1 MTISLNQVREYGFY
15 LLVFILPWQTRWI
28 IRDPLISGGT
38 WEYGR
43 ISLYA
48 WDVLLV
54 ILLIISL
61 LKIWPEIKNFKFLI
75 FNFKSNFK
83 SIFQIFKSPVLTYF
97 LLLLFTLTSV
107 LWAGDKAL
115 VFYWVGRLMEGGVI
129 WLWLRALK
137 PKLEYILL
145 SLSLAGVVQAVWAIG
160 QFVTQSTFASKWL
173 GVAIH
178 PITQYGT
185 SVVLTDVGRWL
196 RAYGGQVHPNVLG
209 GLLVITCLATV
220 WLYFNKNFKFQ
231 NPNVKSNPKSEII
244 PKAQNPKLLNSYSY
258 LLFYI
263 IQLVGL
269 FFTFSR
275 GAWLALFITLIFYL
289 IIPVGKY
296 VQLDKNPYPE
306 NSGLNERQSY
316 FIKQSLVVLGYTF
329 LVFITLGVVLWQ
341 PTVGR
346 ILGGS
351 RLEVKSVT
359 ERVTSVSDSGSV
371 IAKHWLGGV
380 GMGNYTYALQQSVPS
395 QPANYY
401 QPVHNTFL
409 LIMAEL
415 GIIGLGLILWLI
427 KRVVFSSQFI
437 IRNSLF
443 LIPILITALFDH
455 YWWTIPSMFLL
466 LWLILGVFKKADW
479 MVD

>member
-1 MTISLNQVREYGFY
+1 MVFSLNKVQEFLFC
-15 LLVFILPWQTRWI
+15 LLVFLLPWQTRWI
-28 IRDPLISGGT
+28 IRDPLIRGGI

-43 ISLYA
+43 ISLYS

-61 LKIWPEIKNFKFLI
+61 PQIWPEIKNFKFLI
-75 FNFKSNFK
+75 LNFKSNFK
-83 SIFQIFKSPVLTYF
+83 SIFQIFKSPVLAYF

-160 QFVTQSTFASKWL
+160 QFVTQSTFANKWL

-178 PITQYGT
+178 PLTQYGT

-209 GLLVITCLATV
+209 GLLVVTCLATV

-231 NPNVKSNPKSEII
+231 ISNFKSNSKSEII

-258 LLFYI
+258 SYSYSYLLLYI

-275 GAWLALFITLIFYL
+275 GAWLALFVTLLVWFFGARSGKFKKMVMIT
-289 IIPVGKY
+289 G
-296 VQLDKNPYPE
+296 
-306 NSGLNERQSY
+306 
-316 FIKQSLVVLGYTF
+316 
-329 LVFITLGVVLWQ
+329 LVFVTLGMVLWQ

-346 ILGGS
+346 ILGSS
-351 RLEVKSVT
+351 RLEVKSVE
-359 ERVTSVSDSGSV
+359 ERVTSVSDSGLV

-380 GMGNYTYALQQSVPS
+380 GLGNYTYALQPLVPS

-401 QPVHNTFL
+401 QPVHNVFL

-415 GIIGLGLILWLI
+415 GIVGLALILWLI
-427 KRVVFSSQFI
+427 KRMVFNPQFI
-437 IRNSLF
+437 IHNSLF
-443 LIPILITALFDH
+443 LIPILITGLFDH